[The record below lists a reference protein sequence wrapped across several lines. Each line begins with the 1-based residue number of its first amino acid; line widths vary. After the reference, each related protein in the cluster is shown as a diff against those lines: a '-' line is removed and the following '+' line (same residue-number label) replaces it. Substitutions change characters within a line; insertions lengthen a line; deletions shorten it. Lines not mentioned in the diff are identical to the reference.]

1 VPLDDGLVLR
11 TATDDDFD
19 QIVSLSLEAHGDQ
32 ESWGLHYVTDRY
44 GIDSWSVVVDGPRVV
59 STCLLM
65 DHQVELGA
73 VDGVSVT
80 FPAGQIEYVATHADY
95 RRRGLVRTQFEAH
108 HRVAD
113 ERGDLV
119 VFVAGIPFFYRAL
132 GYSYGLSYPT
142 MYRVVPDLIGTHD
155 GWEIGRATLDD
166 LPVLRR
172 LHDRAQDRTEVRIR
186 RSDDDWRALLDP
198 TLGDDEALL
207 VARSDGETRGWLR
220 QGVYER
226 DGMRVLLQSAAADLT
241 AAEVLVRHLVDAA
254 AGDDLY
260 LLDRPGD
267 PTGALLESV
276 AFPADDFN
284 ALFTRVADPR
294 AFLERIRPVLDDRL
308 ARSVLAADTGELLIS
323 LYARSIRLTYDRGLI
338 GDIAWAPGVEEP
350 DGKTTIGVPEDAFA
364 PLVLGRFGASTLAS
378 RIDDLTL
385 GRQRALA
392 DILFPRLTADVIGVL

>member
-1 VPLDDGLVLR
+1 
-11 TATDDDFD
+11 
-19 QIVSLSLEAHGDQ
+19 
-32 ESWGLHYVTDRY
+32 
-44 GIDSWSVVVDGPRVV
+44 
-59 STCLLM
+59 
-65 DHQVELGA
+65 
-73 VDGVSVT
+73 
-80 FPAGQIEYVATHADY
+80 
-95 RRRGLVRTQFEAH
+95 
-108 HRVAD
+108 
-113 ERGDLV
+113 
-119 VFVAGIPFFYRAL
+119 
-132 GYSYGLSYPT
+132 
-142 MYRVVPDLIGTHD
+142 
-155 GWEIGRATLDD
+155 
-166 LPVLRR
+166 
-172 LHDRAQDRTEVRIR
+172 
-186 RSDDDWRALLDP
+186 
-198 TLGDDEALL
+198 
-207 VARSDGETRGWLR
+207 
-220 QGVYER
+220 
-226 DGMRVLLQSAAADLT
+226 
-241 AAEVLVRHLVDAA
+241 
-254 AGDDLY
+254 LY